1 MVKIGDP
8 RNDRS
13 GITLRMMRAEK
24 ASKYIKKK
32 VNNNESNYC
41 TFNEEHLGLHKI
53 DKDFYEEFK
62 ECTEDIKKELIFLWE
77 EVFDLNQRLDY
88 YEDKKM
94 LEKLKKYNDHDNCT
108 DNDNVELKLDEI
120 VTPEPPPFE
129 EDTTAKKRTY
139 VFGP

>member
-13 GITLRMMRAEK
+13 GIVLRLKRSEK
-24 ASKYIKKK
+24 ASIYIKKK
-32 VNNNESNYC
+32 VNNNKSNFC
-41 TFNEEHLGLHKI
+41 TFNEEHLGLYKI
-53 DKDFYEEFK
+53 DPDFYEEFK
-62 ECTEDIKKELIFLWE
+62 ECTEDIKKELLFLWE
-77 EVFDLNQRLDY
+77 EVFDLNQTLDY
-88 YEDKKM
+88 YENKNKNKNENDK
-94 LEKLKKYNDHDNCT
+94 
-108 DNDNVELKLDEI
+108 VELKLDEI

>member
-1 MVKIGDP
+1 MVKICDP

-13 GITLRMMRAEK
+13 GITLRIMRAEK

-32 VNNNESNYC
+32 VNKNESNYC
-41 TFNEEHLGLHKI
+41 KFNEEHLGLHKI
-53 DKDFYEEFK
+53 DKNFYEEFK
-62 ECTEDIKKELIFLWE
+62 ECPEDIKKELLFLWE

-88 YEDKKM
+88 YENKNDK
-94 LEKLKKYNDHDNCT
+94 
-108 DNDNVELKLDEI
+108 VELKLDEI

-139 VFGP
+139 IFGP

>member
-13 GITLRMMRAEK
+13 GITLRIIRAEK

-32 VNNNESNYC
+32 VNKNKSFYC
-41 TFNEEHLGLHKI
+41 KFNEEHLGLHKI

-62 ECTEDIKKELIFLWE
+62 ECTEDIKKELLFLWE

-88 YEDKKM
+88 YENK
-94 LEKLKKYNDHDNCT
+94 
-108 DNDNVELKLDEI
+108 NDNVELKLDEI
-120 VTPEPPPFE
+120 VTPEPPEPPPPFK
-129 EDTTAKKRTY
+129 EDTTAKKKTY
-139 VFGP
+139 IFSP